1 MKLGICYMMFEND
14 LVNVFSRLE
23 EFYSVQLCDVAKWNI
38 FWAYNFLKGFKNV
51 SIDFSLT
58 VS

>member
-1 MKLGICYMMFEND
+1 MMFEND